1 MAGSKLFLTISVVL
15 SAFVLPPVM
24 QGAVAQERIQ
34 ERGANPGIQDRA
46 VQPSPRFAG
55 ASETTGMAPV
65 GHRQPTLKGLPD
77 SARDISRP
85 AVDPLGPLPKI
96 CNQC

>member
-1 MAGSKLFLTISVVL
+1 MTRAKLFLTISVAL
-15 SAFVLPPVM
+15 SAFVLPSAM
-24 QGAVAQERIQ
+24 QGAVAQER
-34 ERGANPGIQDRA
+34 GADPTVQDRA
-46 VQPSPRFAG
+46 AVQPPSRYAG
-55 ASETTGMAPV
+55 AVETMGAGAPV